1 MSPNEHITLKN
12 VSVIMTITITLII
25 IMSIVLF
32 LQLTNKW
39 SVPPKTIRY
48 IATFE
53 MPVKGGGLEVAEV
66 VFTTANLT
74 TQAINDA
81 RSAVL
86 ATRTNTFTGAS
97 LINLVKLD
105 E

>member
-1 MSPNEHITLKN
+1 MIVTN
-12 VSVIMTITITLII
+12 ITLII
-25 IMSIVLF
+25 MFIVLS
-32 LQLTNKW
+32 LQLTNK
-39 SVPPKTIRY
+39 VPPKTIRY